1 MEVLSLNNTE
11 KPAVPQPVS
20 QMRITAM
27 SDGNINVTGFPT
39 NIHAALQML
48 TGATQAVVSHF
59 MSEAKGGNLD
69 DMGTI
74 IPKKIITKNN
84 KLVDMT
90 GRPVQ

>member
-1 MEVLSLNNTE
+1 MNNTE

-39 NIHAALQML
+39 NIHAAMQMIA
-48 TGATQAVVSHF
+48 GAAQAIVSHF
-59 MSEAKGGNLD
+59 MSESQAGNID
-69 DMGTI
+69 DTGTI

-90 GRPVQ
+90 GKPVQ